1 MAGEDEAPDPQ
12 LVVPQPQVDTPPVS
26 PSELPPTQSQPL
38 PPTPVYRAELLQRA
52 RVFLTSPQVRHEDI
66 TAKRRFLADKGL
78 TDVEVDGLLREVVR
92 TAWFPPLCYQLHLLP
107 ISHHLPHLCHPEHI
121 RSFRLLECHISYLM
135 SSACSH
141 G

>member
-12 LVVPQPQVDTPPVS
+12 PVAPQPQVDTPPVS

-38 PPTPVYRAELLQRA
+38 PPTPVDRAELLQRA

-78 TDVEVDGLLREVVR
+78 TDVEVDGLLCEVVR
-92 TAWFPPLCYQLHLLP
+92 IA
-107 ISHHLPHLCHPEHI
+107 
-121 RSFRLLECHISYLM
+121 
-135 SSACSH
+135 
-141 G
+141 